1 MQAGQYAAAWECA
14 TVNRMDLSLIAAHAW
29 PRFLA
34 AAPDFVAAVPKD
46 QDLVDFLTSLQ
57 PHNARS
63 GLAVQLKD
71 SEQVWHAGPCVA
83 FALMGGNMLPC
94 LWLSVQLVSSAEAML
109 TGHAGSQPGTALVAG
124 FLVVLACV
132 HMQLYQ

>member
-34 AAPDFVAAVPKD
+34 AAPKFVAAVPKD
-46 QDLVDFLTSLQ
+46 QDLVDFMTSLQ

-63 GLAVQLKD
+63 GLAVQLKAL
-71 SEQVWHAGPCVA
+71 EQVGLACNCSDGRENAALLVA
-83 FALMGGNMLPC
+83 FGAAGQQR
-94 LWLSVQLVSSAEAML
+94 WS
-109 TGHAGSQPGTALVAG
+109 HADRTCRITAR
-124 FLVVLACV
+124 
-132 HMQLYQ
+132 